1 MRGDSE
7 GGNRGLNKQDRVLN
21 LRVGPPWNLGK
32 SKRLEKAPEKKDR
45 RQNARIRLAVSETS
59 RKKRKPC

>member
-1 MRGDSE
+1 M
-7 GGNRGLNKQDRVLN
+7 N

>member
-1 MRGDSE
+1 MRVDS
-7 GGNRGLNKQDRVLN
+7 GGNRGLNKQDQGLN

-32 SKRLEKAPEKKDR
+32 SKRLERAPEKKER
-45 RQNARIRLAVSETS
+45 RQNARVRPAVPETS